1 MIKKEKGKWVLYKGK
16 KKIAVFGN
24 EKVAKEWEEKQGE
37 KKEK

>member
-24 EKVAKEWEEKQGE
+24 EQVAKEWE
-37 KKEK
+37 KKEEEEDSK

>member
-24 EKVAKEWEEKQGE
+24 EKVAKEWEKNLE